1 MTGPSSN
8 KLIVVRVA
16 IVKSHAVNRLTV
28 LFLMRNKKKGGAAQ
42 ILSGDKQKVMR
53 ITPICKCRDRSLD
66 LIPFVHNFLCLHT
79 QDMKD
84 AFTAAS

>member
-1 MTGPSSN
+1 MTRPSSN
-8 KLIVVRVA
+8 KLIVVGAA
-16 IVKSHAVNRLTV
+16 IVKSPAVRLTV

-84 AFTAAS
+84 AFTAPS